1 MKKLLT
7 LLATMAIAVSLS
19 MPVFAQDAQEAP
31 AVEAAPHS
39 APAQESAPKAA
50 KKKHTKKHAKK
61 HKKSKKQK
69 KEKNAPPA

>member
-19 MPVFAQDAQEAP
+19 MPVFAQNTQEGP
-31 AVEAAPHS
+31 AVEAAPQS
-39 APAQESAPKAA
+39 APAQETAPKTKK
-50 KKKHTKKHAKK
+50 KKKHSKK
-61 HKKSKKQK
+61 HKTSKKQK